1 MNNMQNP
8 LMINAA
14 IIITVGIV
22 LISTNSIALQCY
34 NDNESYKAER
44 SSNYTWVLLNLLA
57 AIGIVLYG
65 GFQAYKGYIS
75 I

>member
-1 MNNMQNP
+1 MQTS

-14 IIITVGIV
+14 MIIAVGVV

-44 SSNYTWVLLNLLA
+44 TSNYNWVVLNLIA
-57 AIGIVLYG
+57 AIAVVLYG
-65 GFQAYKGYIS
+65 GYQAYKGYIS
-75 I
+75 F